1 MRIVEAPCITIARSK
16 PVIDICARER
26 RLHDFDEKYSIYY
39 IRTVRGGEVRVEE

>member
-1 MRIVEAPCITIARSK
+1 MRIVEAPCITIARGK

-26 RLHDFDEKYSIYY
+26 RLHDFDEKYTIYY